1 MKHAFTRAPAARMV
15 LAVGAL
21 LSAALLLLVPGPGS
35 VGSSV
40 VSLSLRTTPISVA
53 EYVGAPVDALVD
65 ADEAMPDLP
74 LAARIRGMGR
84 LARFACLLCVGVFLG
99 AAGTSVAGVLATAV
113 AFPEFMAACGAAC
126 GIGYL

>member
-53 EYVGAPVDALVD
+53 EYVGASVD